1 MKFALKY
8 AADQTAANPKVGK
21 TASFS
26 NKNRSV
32 RTLTRGEFLKVAG
45 VGGAGLALAGTSAIG
60 SGCSYLPSGGS
71 RMNVIVVIVDSLRKD
86 HIGAY
91 GNDRVKTPN
100 MDALAKESLRF
111 ERAYPESIPTI
122 PARRAIHTGKRTW
135 PFRDWIPQKGE
146 TFFPAGWQRIP
157 EDQTTLSETL
167 LPQGYDTT
175 LITDTQHQ
183 FKASMNFQRGFDV
196 FDFIRGQERDRYRSP
211 MIVSDKKVKANTLPG
226 NTGGMKDKVRQ
237 YLANTI
243 HRESEEDWFAPR
255 VFSRAAEYLE
265 VARETQPFFLVVD
278 CFDPHEPWDPPKKYV
293 DLYSDSYNGP
303 EPLVPNYTS
312 TDYLNETELERM
324 RALYA
329 GEVTM
334 VDHWLGNFLD
344 RANDLGVMDNT
355 MIVFLSDHGVG
366 LGEHGV
372 TGKPSFALWPEVT
385 DVPFMIRHPAGKGA
399 GTTSDYFAS
408 IHDVAPT
415 ILGSLD
421 IKPEQPMD
429 GEDLSVILTGG
440 EPAARPHFT
449 LGYDDY
455 VWARDEKY
463 VMFAHN
469 NGSEAHLYDVESDP
483 EMKNNVSSGQPDV
496 VKKMFDD
503 YVLKDA
509 GGPIPAV
516 WPKVQA

>member
-1 MKFALKY
+1 MRR
-8 AADQTAANPKVGK
+8 TP
-21 TASFS
+21 S
-26 NKNRSV
+26 
-32 RTLTRGEFLKVAG
+32 RTLTRREFLKVAG
-45 VGGAGLALAGTSAIG
+45 AGGAGLALAGTSAFG

-71 RMNVIVVIVDSLRKD
+71 RMNVIVVILDSLRKD

-100 MDALAKESLRF
+100 LDALAKESLRF
-111 ERAYPESIPTI
+111 DRAYPESIPTI

-135 PFRDWIPQKGE
+135 PFRNWIPQKGE

-157 EDQTTLSETL
+157 EDQTTLSEIL
-167 LPQGYDTT
+167 LPEGYNNS
-175 LITDTQHQ
+175 LITDAHHQ

-196 FDFIRGQERDRYRSP
+196 FDFIRGQERDYYRSTLR
-211 MIVSDKKVKANTLPG
+211 VSEKQVNANTVPG
-226 NTGGMKDKVRQ
+226 NTGGMRDKVRQ
-237 YLANTI
+237 YLANTA
-243 HRESEEDWFAPR
+243 HRKSEDDWFAPQ
-255 VFSRAAEYLE
+255 VFNRASEYLE
-265 VARETQPFFLVVD
+265 VAGEAQPFFLVID
-278 CFDPHEPWDPPKKYV
+278 SFDPHEPWDPPQKYV
-293 DLYSDSYNGP
+293 DLYSDTYDGP
-303 EPLVPNYTS
+303 EPIVPNYTNA
-312 TDYLNETELERM
+312 DYLDEKELERM

-344 RANDLGVMDNT
+344 KASDLGVMDNT
-355 MIVFLSDHGVG
+355 MIVLLSDHGVG

-372 TGKPSFALWPEVT
+372 TGKPAYALWPEIT
-385 DVPFMIRHPAGKGA
+385 DIPLMIRHPGGKGA
-399 GTTSDYFAS
+399 GKTSDYFAS
-408 IHDVAPT
+408 IHDIAPT

-421 IKPEQPMD
+421 IQPEESME
-429 GEDLSVILTGG
+429 GEDLSVILDGG
-440 EPAARPHFT
+440 EPAERPYFT

-463 VMFAHN
+463 VMFVRNDGA
-469 NGSEAHLYDVESDP
+469 EPHLYDVEADP

-496 VKKMFDD
+496 VRRMFDD

-509 GGPIPAV
+509 GGPIPAT